1 MISKTAQ
8 KISAEDKSNA
18 IEEKVPGGAYSEW
31 LHARFWIKGKN
42 SSFVGVG
49 RVELLENIARYGSMN
64 KAAKEMGMSYK
75 KAWKLVDELNE
86 IYDEPL
92 VVKAQ
97 GGKSGGGSLLTA
109 KGEALVA
116 LFRKLEN
123 ELAVHL
129 QEASAQIDSFNQN

>member
-1 MISKTAQ
+1 MSQKTTPDN
-8 KISAEDKSNA
+8 KDLNSETSNED
-18 IEEKVPGGAYSEW
+18 KVPGGAYSDW

-49 RVELLENIARYGSMN
+49 RVELLEKIAQYGSMN
-64 KAAKEMGMSYK
+64 RAAKEMGMSYK

-97 GGKSGGGSLLTA
+97 GGKSGGGSLLTL
-109 KGEALVA
+109 KGEALVK
-116 LFRKLEN
+116 LFRQLEKD
-123 ELAVHL
+123 LSQHL
-129 QEASAQIDSFNQN
+129 QQASEHIEAFNQ